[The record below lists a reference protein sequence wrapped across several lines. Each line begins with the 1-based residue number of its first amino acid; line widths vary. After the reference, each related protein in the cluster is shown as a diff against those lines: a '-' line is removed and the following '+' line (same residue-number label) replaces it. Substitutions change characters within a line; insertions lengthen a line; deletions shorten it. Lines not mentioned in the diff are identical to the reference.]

1 MILPSLFPHYV
12 FYIIKTIAT
21 KTQINYNKKEMRM
34 KYLFLLLA
42 LTACASANRGSI
54 DDATILNWENDAVTT
69 EQFIRD
75 HKSCLGIKTNNYI
88 PRSRI
93 AKLLSPNQSA
103 QMPDWDGLWVTF
115 QSNEY
120 KDIGQRALLSVP
132 PNTAS
137 KTTGYYRKC
146 MLRRGY
152 LLRAK

>member
-1 MILPSLFPHYV
+1 
-12 FYIIKTIAT
+12 
-21 KTQINYNKKEMRM
+21 MRM
-34 KYLFLLLA
+34 KNIFLLLA

-69 EQFIRD
+69 EQFVRD
-75 HKSCLGIKTNNYI
+75 HKSCLGIKSKDYT
-88 PRSRI
+88 PKSRL
-93 AKLLSPNQSA
+93 AKLLTSNQHD

-120 KDIGQRALLSVP
+120 RDVGQRALMSVP

-152 LLRAK
+152 LLRGK